1 MSDILSM
8 LQGVLQDGGYRTWL
22 TSIDKRPAVCFEDD
36 AVMGFVRLFDDT
48 TTLLSGWRETE
59 TEFLRQHDERIRA
72 AGDKAWN
79 VYSVFLASAPADPAE
94 SREIRLIDE
103 DLERT
108 RKIAASGITHREALV
123 AAMLPLLRLQY
134 QPALDQEDAA
144 ERFRRRVLAIAPFA
158 AEIVLDEGVSPRDVA
173 RRLGAGK

>member
-1 MSDILSM
+1 MQSWDSFAFSM
-8 LQGVLQDGGYRTWL
+8 
-22 TSIDKRPAVCFEDD
+22 K
-36 AVMGFVRLFDDT
+36 T

-108 RKIAASGITHREALV
+108 RKIAASGIIHREALV

-134 QPALDQEDAA
+134 QPALDQEGRGRTIPPA
-144 ERFRRRVLAIAPFA
+144 
-158 AEIVLDEGVSPRDVA
+158 SP
-173 RRLGAGK
+173 GHCPICC